1 MNPEVLHIGMSDKGG
16 TRVLRLTGDLDSYT
30 SDRLTGIART
40 WVTGAKKI
48 IVNLDGLEYID
59 SSGLAALVGM
69 WVKARDHHASL
80 VISCQNPRI
89 HRVMEITGLLNL
101 FNFEEAEIAR
111 PVLSP
116 VTKFVPVGK
125 RAA

>member
-30 SDRLTGIART
+30 SDRLSGIART

-69 WVKARDHHASL
+69 WVKARDNHASL

-101 FNFEEAEIAR
+101 FNFEEAEIAS
-111 PVLSP
+111 PVVTP